1 MGVDKTRK
9 MEHSGTSRNM
19 KKKND
24 NNNKSNFP
32 EKKIINNNNK
42 LIFVKINLRKITKNR
57 KIKK

>member
-19 KKKND
+19 KKNN
-24 NNNKSNFP
+24 NNNKSKFP